1 MNNFT
6 MEKTS
11 RKPSKSR
18 LVWLLCPRLRQGER
32 ADTCSKHTNPFA
44 EHGIFLQHN
53 MSDKIVVLA
62 AKEATAPV
70 YASIRRSM
78 D

>member
-18 LVWLLCPRLRQGER
+18 LVWLPCPVRRQSER
-32 ADTCSKHTNPFA
+32 TDARGKHKNSFA

-53 MSDKIVVLA
+53 MSDKIVILA